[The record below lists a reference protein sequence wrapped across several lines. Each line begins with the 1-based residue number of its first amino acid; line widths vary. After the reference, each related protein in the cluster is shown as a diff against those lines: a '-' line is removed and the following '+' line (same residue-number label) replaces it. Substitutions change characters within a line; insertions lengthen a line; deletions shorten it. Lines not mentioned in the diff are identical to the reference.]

1 MILDYHKICPPT
13 VTIMILKHYKRL
25 SVSIF
30 NYNTMQK
37 TPNFLESLFTISQS
51 SCATV
56 PRDPPLSPGDGPLT
70 VWDLEDDS
78 WIRFLKLLSEGHPDP
93 LPDPDPE
100 IWNIDIK
107 RMCAEIKINGIIW
120 IFFRLFPMPITN
132 NHHPSS
138 SINFVMHL
146 LKLGVEGGLLEM
158 ASILN
163 ANDVDDNTPNTTI
176 SLNTFQPPISNIHH
190 IPLTIGNMSYV
201 QRTIWIACAISIT
214 MFFSWNL

>member
-1 MILDYHKICPPT
+1 MCYCSSRPAFITRWWTSYCVGPRGWFLDPVPEVIVKG
-13 VTIMILKHYKRL
+13 
-25 SVSIF
+25 
-30 NYNTMQK
+30 
-37 TPNFLESLFTISQS
+37 S
-51 SCATV
+51 S
-56 PRDPPLSPGDGPLT
+56 
-70 VWDLEDDS
+70 W
-78 WIRFLKLLSEGHPDP
+78 P
-93 LPDPDPE
+93 LPDPDPD

-214 MFFSWNL
+214 MFFSWNLL